1 MNFLNLKLYSQSL
14 PPWQNSLVL
23 QFISITKSSRL
34 IRTSTFP
41 ILLSTLNVKPRVAS
55 SVPLRE
61 CARPNFN
68 PDINR
73 LAPATSRKEDEP
85 PVTDTCQVL
94 SWPRNKASNAML
106 QLHQQLNKIVEMLAI
121 QRKKSSL
128 TQPQV
133 SLFKVW
139 SINPFKH
146 LSGPMFRESPRLTS
160 SLISNLV
167 FSLTRESSSSF
178 VNPTWSRI
186 QCTSSNPVTNLRV
199 IRQFHPFFFSLLE
212 F

>member
-55 SVPLRE
+55 SVPFRQ

-68 PDINR
+68 PNITDWHQRPIAR
-73 LAPATSRKEDEP
+73 SDEP

-94 SWPRNKASNAML
+94 SSPSKKAYNAML

-133 SLFKVW
+133 SLFDDDCLKYEPFQTAFGSHVW
-139 SINPFKH
+139 RKSTPH
-146 LSGPMFRESPRLTS
+146 E
-160 SLISNLV
+160 
-167 FSLTRESSSSF
+167 
-178 VNPTWSRI
+178 
-186 QCTSSNPVTNLRV
+186 
-199 IRQFHPFFFSLLE
+199 
-212 F
+212 